1 MESDFTI
8 NYRGWDRWVTVFDL
22 VSDGGNDRHITH
34 SKLLLEL
41 LLKLVWCRHKEKVV
55 LHSQSPSAGSIVH
68 VEGVWEAM
76 ISSEPKVYEFR
87 RHPSAVIVST
97 KLPSVQNT

>member
-22 VSDGGNDRHITH
+22 VSDGGNDRHIAH

-41 LLKLVWCRHKEKVV
+41 LLKLV
-55 LHSQSPSAGSIVH
+55 
-68 VEGVWEAM
+68 
-76 ISSEPKVYEFR
+76 
-87 RHPSAVIVST
+87 
-97 KLPSVQNT
+97 